1 MRRDSEEYLDLCC
14 AAGYGTVSYK
24 VAKAVMKEIELDLDK
39 RWSRSVRTYNK
50 EQKTK
55 EKRNME
61 RKAQE

>member
-1 MRRDSEEYLDLCC
+1 M
-14 AAGYGTVSYK
+14 SYK

-55 EKRNME
+55 EKRNMG